1 MTVLVFLMSRFRE
14 TPGHLNCL
22 YRSSQFEVES
32 KWEGTL
38 GTLIEV
44 NTRLIICNLQS
55 WHPFLESRENF
66 SGPKSRS
73 IKLRLANAVKL
84 L

>member
-44 NTRLIICNLQS
+44 NMRLIICNLQS
-55 WHPFLESRENF
+55 WHPFFRKSRKL
-66 SGPKSRS
+66 SGPEKPFLKTPTR
-73 IKLRLANAVKL
+73 
-84 L
+84 